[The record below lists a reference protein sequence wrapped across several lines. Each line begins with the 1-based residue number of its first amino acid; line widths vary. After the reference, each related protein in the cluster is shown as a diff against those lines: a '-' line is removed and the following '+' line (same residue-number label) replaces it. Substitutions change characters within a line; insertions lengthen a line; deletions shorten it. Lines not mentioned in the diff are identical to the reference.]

1 MIAGLSASVGLVAV
15 PANLVAV
22 PAVPAA
28 TVLGVCAAMLSPVWA
43 TGAGYAAW
51 LAGWPARWLVLVAR
65 YGAEAPAGNLPWPG
79 GTAGGLLLAAVLLV
93 VVLLGRHPVVRRLAC
108 VVAAAAV
115 VGAVPV
121 RLVAGGWPP
130 TGWLMVVCDVGQGD
144 AVVLPAGPGD
154 AVVVDAGPDPAPTDR
169 CLRRLGVHRVVLLVV
184 SHFHADHVGGV
195 AGVFRGRAVG
205 GVLTGGYGE
214 PVTGR
219 SAVLVASAGVP
230 VSVAA
235 PGATYAVGDLR
246 LTVLGP
252 VRSLTG
258 TRSDPNN
265 NSQ

>member
-1 MIAGLSASVGLVAV
+1 IAGLSASVGLVAV

-205 GVLTGGYGE
+205 TVLTSGYPE
-214 PVTGR
+214 PALGR
-219 SAVLVASAGVP
+219 SEVLTAAGAVP
-230 VSVAA
+230 VSVPAA
-235 PGATYAVGDLR
+235 GATYAVGDVR
-246 LTVLGP
+246 LT
-252 VRSLTG
+252 
-258 TRSDPNN
+258 
-265 NSQ
+265 